1 MKKKWRKTFFV
12 VVYVQHCCDAV
23 RETSAVMPSVVAV
36 VSWCLGP
43 RPATPV
49 GVNVQTWQVSRLRA
63 SSLYFLRLTFSYVS
77 LCGRTIG
84 HLTVGDFAVTGVQLF
99 LFAFLLSTRE
109 MDGKAEGRWL
119 ATSPCIYKISI
130 TRRTNAIRA
139 YEEKSSELTPPGPRS
154 RVDTIQLSW
163 VGSADSTT

>member
-36 VSWCLGP
+36 VPWCLGP

-63 SSLYFLRLTFSYVS
+63 FYSYFSQFDFLLRLPLWSYHWPFDGWRFCCDGISTVPVCVS
-77 LCGRTIG
+77 IE
-84 HLTVGDFAVTGVQLF
+84 H
-99 LFAFLLSTRE
+99 
-109 MDGKAEGRWL
+109 
-119 ATSPCIYKISI
+119 
-130 TRRTNAIRA
+130 
-139 YEEKSSELTPPGPRS
+139 
-154 RVDTIQLSW
+154 
-163 VGSADSTT
+163 